1 MGRQTCFE
9 NPEAGREA
17 TLRRSAP
24 SFCQE
29 QTTVKS
35 QQCRFSSIQPSQ
47 PKHSYLVVHR
57 HSLIFEEMADLAA
70 ITEAVTGTLEESRI
84 EAARALIVDQER
96 EQHYSVLSAFRPQAR
111 NSPNQDPRSHV
122 QDGKYAV
129 FFDNVSTFL
138 GSSLRT
144 ILDQRLILV
153 S

>member
-1 MGRQTCFE
+1 MKTPKPIGKPRFDEVLLPLVKKQ
-9 NPEAGREA
+9 
-17 TLRRSAP
+17 
-24 SFCQE
+24 

-70 ITEAVTGTLEESRI
+70 ITEAVTGTLEASRI
-84 EAARALIVDQER
+84 EAARVLIVDQEMKR
-96 EQHYSVLSAFRPQAR
+96 HDSVLSTFRPQAR
-111 NSPNQDPRSHV
+111 NPPNQDPRSHI

-144 ILDQRLILV
+144 ILDQRLILA